1 MFIERYCDL
10 LGGGGKLLTVI
21 DESVLNADQEKY
33 FRKYILK
40 KFIVKAVISLPR
52 NTFTN
57 ADTGT
62 KTSILYLRKK
72 TSEDE
77 EQPPIFMAISE
88 NVGHSDS
95 GKSEPEKCDLFRI
108 MNESGEIINKKLK
121 TTILEEF
128 KKWENGS

>member
-10 LGGGGKLLTVI
+10 LEEGGKLLTVI

-33 FRKYILK
+33 FREYILK

-52 NTFTN
+52 NAFTN

-72 TSEDE
+72 IIEDE

-88 NVGHSDS
+88 NIGHSDS
-95 GKSEPEKCDLFRI
+95 GRPEPDKCDLW
-108 MNESGEIINKKLK
+108 EILK
-121 TTILEEF
+121 EYQ
-128 KKWENGS
+128 KWENGS